1 MNEQSPGEP
10 NPDPNEAGDTARVE
24 ILDEIIDIEDYAAQ
38 GLHVP
43 KARGYRIRVNR
54 ERLEIFEQDPTRETI
69 LTKAGLLPV
78 DQWTLRLKLR
88 GGGSELI
95 KPGQRIDLCA
105 HGIEKF
111 KALPRGQTE
120 G

>member
-1 MNEQSPGEP
+1 MNEHPS
-10 NPDPNEAGDTARVE
+10 DPPKSGTTEAVEAAQVE
-24 ILDEIIDIEDYAAQ
+24 ILDEIVDIEEYLAL
-38 GLHVP
+38 GRRIP
-43 KARGYRIRVNR
+43 KACGYRIRVNR